1 MFIMDDSRFDVDRCH
16 LDLIKTNAN
25 MPLYHLDV
33 TLLSM
38 AYLKALMAKFYSNSF
53 FFYSRLSVDY
63 DIYFIYTLIA
73 VKFNLS
79 LPFFFS
85 IL

>member
-1 MFIMDDSRFDVDRCH
+1 MFIMNDSRFDVDRCH
-16 LDLIKTNAN
+16 IDLLKTNKN
-25 MPLYHLDV
+25 LPSCYLNV
-33 TLLSM
+33 TSLSM
-38 AYLKALMAKFYSNSF
+38 AYLKALMTKFYSNSF

-63 DIYFIYTLIA
+63 DIYFIYMLIA

-79 LPFFFS
+79 LPLYFS